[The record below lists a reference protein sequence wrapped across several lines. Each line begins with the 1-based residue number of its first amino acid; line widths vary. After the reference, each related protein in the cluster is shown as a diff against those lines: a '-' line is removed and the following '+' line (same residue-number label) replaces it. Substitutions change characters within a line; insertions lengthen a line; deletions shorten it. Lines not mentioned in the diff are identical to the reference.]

1 MKKFLSILLAAVL
14 VCTLAACGGE
24 TPATSSAD
32 APASDAPAD
41 ESAAPADDAAASDM
55 NMSAA
60 FVTVQPLGD
69 PTIDLCYAGFT
80 KAVEEF
86 GFEKTTVVEAKAG
99 EYEENFRALC
109 EEGYGLII
117 ANMPE
122 LQEAVGRVAPDYP
135 DTKFMIALGEA
146 AGDNVISTWN
156 IEQYGTYITGVYAG
170 LMTKTNKVAFLG
182 GVDNDQLG
190 RVGGGFIDGVKAS
203 NPDCEVEVLFVGSFT
218 DPTKGKEMASL
229 LYNEGCDIIFQA
241 CAQSGLGVFEIAK
254 ELGEGHNII
263 GIDVDQNGDIPGQ
276 VIGSFV
282 TPYDQWVYEAMK
294 EYAEGKFEGRVIY
307 RSVAEGTTLK
317 MATDY
322 IDVPQEVIDA
332 VDEATQKVLNGEVE
346 PSDTIKK
353 A

>member
-1 MKKFLSILLAAVL
+1 MKKIVSLLLALVL
-14 VCTLAACGGE
+14 ACSMVACGSTQNNTSNNSSG
-24 TPATSSAD
+24 AANTSSNTSTSGNAED
-32 APASDAPAD
+32 SGK
-41 ESAAPADDAAASDM
+41 
-55 NMSAA
+55 NLSAA

-80 KAVEEF
+80 AAVEEF

-109 EEGYGLII
+109 EEGYGLIV

-146 AGDNVISTWN
+146 PGDNVISTWN
-156 IEQYGTYITGVYAG
+156 KEQYGTYITGVYAG
-170 LMTKTNKVAFLG
+170 LMTKTNKIAFLG

-190 RVGGGFIDGVKAS
+190 RVGGGFVDGVKAS

-218 DPTKGKEMASL
+218 DPTKGKEMANL
-229 LYNEGCDIIFQA
+229 LYSQGCDIIFQA
-241 CAQSGLGVFEIAK
+241 AAQSGLGVFECAK

-263 GIDVDQNGDIPGQ
+263 GIDVDQNGDLPGQ

-282 TPYDQWVYEAMK
+282 TPFDQWVYEAMK
-294 EYAEGKFEGRVIY
+294 EYANGDFEGRVIY
-307 RSVAEGTTLK
+307 HSVADGTTLK

-322 IDVPQEVIDA
+322 IDIPQDVIDA
-332 VDEATQKVLNGEVE
+332 VEKATEQILNGEIE
-346 PSDTIKK
+346 PSDSLK
-353 A
+353 